1 MKRQRITLIIT
12 VLFLAIIF
20 PVTAMY
26 LCRIYTINVSNGLE
40 LLFLLAII
48 VGGITPSLI
57 LSWLILISALI
68 AIGFLFLGD
77 VIIPTPAKISLL
89 IAFPI
94 EASLVNVISNFII
107 PWSFIVGKN
116 KKIRNFLSHYDFA
129 LNLQTTYSAKKL
141 YRHHI
146 KILQERPELKLNT
159 NLMMIHWTNHEQ
171 FKELHPREYEILLNQ
186 MAKIF
191 KNKRLTEE
199 FIYYLGN
206 ATFLINSPNLDPHIF
221 EKINQDT
228 EEALFQMPEPIPT
241 HLKIANLFVD
251 SSNVNKYNTPEKML
265 KHLERELETTLIVE
279 YLKEKTDE

>member
-1 MKRQRITLIIT
+1 MKRQRIVLIIIA
-12 VLFLAIIF
+12 LFLAIIF
-20 PVTAMY
+20 PVTTMY
-26 LCRIYTINVSNGLE
+26 LCRIYTLNVANGLE

-48 VGGITPSLI
+48 VGLITPSLI

-68 AIGFLFLGD
+68 TIGFLFLGY
-77 VIIPTPAKISLL
+77 VVMPTPAKVSLL

-116 KKIRNFLSHYDFA
+116 KKIKTFLSHYDFN
-129 LNLQTTYSAKKL
+129 LNLQTTYNAKKL
-141 YRHHI
+141 YRRHI
-146 KILQERPELKLNT
+146 KLIQEHPELELNT

-171 FKELHPREYEILLNQ
+171 FKELYPREYEVLLNQ

-228 EEALFQMPEPIPT
+228 KAAILQMPEPIPK
-241 HLKIANLFVD
+241 HLKIVSLFVD
-251 SSNVNKYNTPEKML
+251 SSNVAKYDTPEKML

-279 YLKEKTDE
+279 YLKEKTNE

>member
-1 MKRQRITLIIT
+1 MKRQRIVLIIIA
-12 VLFLAIIF
+12 LFLAIIF
-20 PVTAMY
+20 PVTTMY
-26 LCRIYTINVSNGLE
+26 LCRIYTLNVANGLE

-48 VGGITPSLI
+48 VGLITPSLI

-68 AIGFLFLGD
+68 TIGFLFLGY
-77 VIIPTPAKISLL
+77 VVMPTPAKVSLL

-116 KKIRNFLSHYDFA
+116 KKIKTFLSHYDFN
-129 LNLQTTYSAKKL
+129 LNLQTTYNAKKL
-141 YRHHI
+141 YRRHI
-146 KILQERPELKLNT
+146 KLIQEHPELELNT

-171 FKELHPREYEILLNQ
+171 FKELYPHEYEVLLNQ

-228 EEALFQMPEPIPT
+228 KAAILQMPEPIPK
-241 HLKIANLFVD
+241 HLKIVSLFVD
-251 SSNVNKYNTPEKML
+251 SSNVAKYDTPEKML

-279 YLKEKTDE
+279 YLKEKTNE